1 MHTWFHHGGTEST
14 ERDVGSDCSTL
25 RLRAKIIAYVVTLHA
40 VLAAAAVGVLL
51 ERPLLLFAVEAVF
64 VLSVAISVR
73 LIRGLFVPLDLIETG
88 GELIAE
94 RDFTSRF
101 VPIGQPE
108 MDTLIEVY
116 NRMIDRLRDERLAA
130 EEQQQL
136 LQKLVDAS
144 PAGIVICDFE
154 GRVQQLNPAARRIL
168 GPDGT
173 LPEIAPGESRLV
185 QQHGARRV
193 RVTRGEFRDRGFAKS
208 FYLLEEMTEE
218 LRLSEK
224 GAYEKLIRMMSHE
237 VNNSVGAVRSLLESS
252 LRYAPQVGEADRDDF
267 TNALQIASARI
278 DALNRFMAAFAD
290 VVRIPPPVKGPASVA
305 ELVERVAALL
315 RPELTDRSIRLQLS
329 LADRGSYDVDA
340 SQLEQVVL
348 NVFRNAI
355 EAVQRDGEIRVSLDD
370 GVLTITDSGPG
381 ITPSARDALFT
392 PFFTTK
398 RDGRGLGLTI
408 VQEILANH
416 GLAFELRNARAG
428 GGEFEIRFV

>member
-1 MHTWFHHGGTEST
+1 
-14 ERDVGSDCSTL
+14 V
-25 RLRAKIIAYVVTLHA
+25 RLRAKIVLYVVALHA
-40 VLAAAAVGVLL
+40 VLATAAVALL
-51 ERPLLLFAVEAVF
+51 VEQPLLLFAVEVLF
-64 VLSVAISVR
+64 VLSIAISVR
-73 LIRGLFVPLDLIETG
+73 LVRGLFVPLDLIQTG
-88 GELIAE
+88 AELIAE

-101 VPIGQPE
+101 VPVGQPE
-108 MDTLIEVY
+108 MDTLIDVY

-136 LQKLVDAS
+136 LQKIVDAS
-144 PAGIVICDFE
+144 PAGIVICDFD
-154 GRVQQLNPAARRIL
+154 GRVQQMNPAARRIL
-168 GPDGT
+168 GDGP

-185 QQHGARRV
+185 SHHGSRRV
-193 RVTRGEFRDRGFAKS
+193 RVSHGEFRDRGFVKT

-267 TNALQIASARI
+267 TNALQVASARI
-278 DALNRFMAAFAD
+278 DGLNRFMAAFAD
-290 VVRIPPPVKGPASVA
+290 VVRIPPPVKSATPVA

-315 RPELTDRSIRLQLS
+315 RPELADRSIHVD
-329 LADRGSYDVDA
+329 LALNDRRNYDVDA
-340 SQLEQVVL
+340 SQIEQVVL

-355 EAVQRDGEIRVSLDD
+355 DAVHRDGEIHASLRD
-370 GVLTITDSGPG
+370 GVLTITDTGPG
-381 ITPSARDALFT
+381 IPDSVRGALFT

-428 GGEFEIRFV
+428 GGEFEIRFANRRPEG

>member
-1 MHTWFHHGGTEST
+1 M
-14 ERDVGSDCSTL
+14 

-40 VLAAAAVGVLL
+40 VLAVAAVGLL
-51 ERPLLLFAVEAVF
+51 IERPLLLFAVEAIF
-64 VLSVAISVR
+64 VISIAISVR
-73 LIRGLFVPLDLIETG
+73 LIRGLFVPLDLIQTG
-88 GELIAE
+88 AELIAE

-101 VPIGQPE
+101 VSVGQPE
-108 MDTLIEVY
+108 MDTLIDVY

-136 LQKLVDAS
+136 LQKIVDAS
-144 PAGIVICDFE
+144 PAGIVICDFD
-154 GRVQQLNPAARRIL
+154 GKVQQMNPAASRVL
-168 GPDGT
+168 GDMP
-173 LPEIAPGESRLV
+173 LPAIEVGESRLV
-185 QQHGARRV
+185 PHHGSRRM
-193 RVTRGEFRDRGFAKS
+193 RVSRTEFRDRGFAKS
-208 FYLLEEMTEE
+208 FYLIEEMTEE
-218 LRLSEK
+218 LRISEK

-290 VVRIPPPVKGPASVA
+290 VVRIPPPVKSPTRVA

-315 RPELTDRSIRLQLS
+315 RPELTDRNIRMHLD
-329 LADRGSYDVDA
+329 LADRTAYDVDE
-340 SQLEQVVL
+340 SQLEQVIL

-355 EAVQRDGEIRVSLDD
+355 DAVHRDGEIRASMHEAT
-370 GVLTITDSGPG
+370 LTIADTGPG
-381 ITPSARDALFT
+381 IADSAKAALFT

-416 GLAFELRNARAG
+416 GLTFELRNARAG
-428 GGEFEIRFV
+428 GAEFEIEFGIEGREP

>member
-1 MHTWFHHGGTEST
+1 MT
-14 ERDVGSDCSTL
+14 
-25 RLRAKIIAYVVTLHA
+25 LRAKIIVYVVALHV
-40 VLAAAAVGVLL
+40 VLGAAAVGVLL
-51 ERPLLLFAVEAVF
+51 ARPLLLFAVEAIF
-64 VLSVAISVR
+64 AISIAISIR
-73 LIRGLFVPLDLIETG
+73 LIRGLFVPLDLIRTG
-88 GELIAE
+88 AELIAE

-101 VPIGQPE
+101 VPVGQPE
-108 MDTLIEVY
+108 MDTLIDVY

-136 LQKLVDAS
+136 LQRIVDAS
-144 PAGIVICDFE
+144 PAGIVICDFD
-154 GRVQQLNPAARRIL
+154 GRVQQMNPAAQRIL
-168 GPDGT
+168 GDAP

-185 QQHGARRV
+185 PHHGSRRV

-290 VVRIPPPVKGPASVA
+290 VVRIPQPAKSPAPVA

-315 RPELTDRSIRLQLS
+315 RPELADRSIRLE
-329 LADRGSYDVDA
+329 LALEDRRAYDIDA
-340 SQLEQVVL
+340 SQIEQVIL

-355 EAVQRDGEIRVSLDD
+355 DAVHRDGEIRATLHD
-370 GVLTITDSGPG
+370 GVLTIADSGPG
-381 ITPSARDALFT
+381 ISDTVRSALFK

-416 GLAFELRNARAG
+416 GVAFELRNARAG
-428 GGEFEIRFV
+428 GGEFEVRFVYGE

>member
-1 MHTWFHHGGTEST
+1 
-14 ERDVGSDCSTL
+14 V
-25 RLRAKIIAYVVTLHA
+25 RLRAKIILYVVTLHV

-51 ERPLLLFAVEAVF
+51 EQPLLLFAVEAVF
-64 VLSVAISVR
+64 VLSIAISVR
-73 LIRGLFVPLDLIETG
+73 LIRGLFVPLDLIQTG
-88 GELIAE
+88 AELIAE

-101 VPIGQPE
+101 VPVGQPE

-136 LQKLVDAS
+136 LQKIVDAS
-144 PAGIVICDFE
+144 PAGIVICDFD
-154 GRVQQLNPAARRIL
+154 GRVQQMNPAARRIL
-168 GPDGT
+168 TGDPSLDARDDI
-173 LPEIAPGESRLV
+173 LADLAPGQSRLV
-185 QQHGARRV
+185 QHHGSRRV
-193 RVTRGEFRDRGFAKS
+193 RVSRGEFRDRGFVKS
-208 FYLLEEMTEE
+208 FYLLEEMAEE

-267 TNALQIASARI
+267 TSALQIASARI

-290 VVRIPPPVKGPASVA
+290 VVRIPPPVKSATSIA
-305 ELVERVAALL
+305 ELVDGVAALL
-315 RPELTDRSIRLQLS
+315 RPELMDRAIRLDLE
-329 LADRGSYDVDA
+329 LRDRRAYDVDA
-340 SQLEQVVL
+340 SQIEQVIL

-355 EAVQRDGEIRVSLDD
+355 EAVHRDGEIRASMHD

-381 ITPSARDALFT
+381 ISDSARAALFT

-416 GLAFELRNARAG
+416 GLAFELRNARGG
-428 GGEFEIRFV
+428 GGEFEIRFAEG